1 MKAIAAMTDMPKSA
15 RRVYGLHRI
24 RYARWQAEQ
33 DKIFAGTHQRILD
46 LEPFGGRS
54 QLNDHVWRIPRAERP
69 RCGARCRTGQ
79 PCQMRAVEGKKRCR
93 LHGGASTGPK
103 SEAGRQAIAESNRR
117 RARSAILR
125 KDQ

>member
-1 MKAIAAMTDMPKSA
+1 MNIRLMKAIAAMTDMPKSA

-54 QLNDHVWRIPRAERP
+54 QLNTMYGASPERSGP
-69 RCGARCRTGQ
+69 GVVPGVAPASRARCAQLKARN
-79 PCQMRAVEGKKRCR
+79 
-93 LHGGASTGPK
+93 GAGCMAARVP
-103 SEAGRQAIAESNRR
+103 
-117 RARSAILR
+117 ARSLR
-125 KDQ
+125 QDVRR